1 MFKKLVLFTITVVF
15 LLCPKVEATQQSATK
30 VKENVK
36 TKEVQH
42 NVANKKELNSK
53 INTTQQSAKNV
64 KEATAKK
71 VQNNASNIKKTSTK
85 VGVKKSSSSKH
96 SVSNVKESIVK
107 HSIELGIDPAL
118 ALSIAK
124 SESGFRHEARSS
136 GGAVGVFQLM
146 PSTAKRLGVDPYC
159 LSGNIKGGLMYY
171 KKMYSIFGSTEL
183 ALAAYNA
190 GPTVV
195 KKYNR
200 VPPIGETKKF
210 VSNIMTEYNRQKI
223 NPDPA
228 IAKLKPIKTINKTKP
243 VDTIKIEPTVPIPT
257 QGIV

>member
-1 MFKKLVLFTITVVF
+1 MIRKLVLFTITIVC
-15 LLCPKVEATQQSATK
+15 LLCPKAQ
-30 VKENVK
+30 
-36 TKEVQH
+36 
-42 NVANKKELNSK
+42 AN
-53 INTTQQSAKNV
+53 Q
-64 KEATAKK
+64 
-71 VQNNASNIKKTSTK
+71 
-85 VGVKKSSSSKH
+85 H
-96 SVSNVKESIVK
+96 SVTNVKESIVK

-146 PSTAKRLGVDPYC
+146 PSTARRLGVNPYY
-159 LSGNIKGGLMYY
+159 LSDNIKGGLMYY
-171 KKMYSIFGSTEL
+171 KKMYVMFGSTEL

-190 GPTVV
+190 GPGAV

-200 VPPIGETKKF
+200 VPPIGETKRF
-210 VSNIMTEYNRQKI
+210 VSNIMAEYNRQKT

-228 IAKLKPIKTINKTKP
+228 ITKVKITKAPAKVIDKKVKPTAP
-243 VDTIKIEPTVPIPT
+243 VPA